1 MYLKRRGWNWV
12 AFLFGPFW
20 YLFKGMKAKGV
31 WMIVLTVSSIFL
43 LGPFIWIYCGTK
55 GSRDLYV
62 CELNKKSNVD
72 LSSI

>member
-1 MYLKRRGWNWV
+1 
-12 AFLFGPFW
+12 
-20 YLFKGMKAKGV
+20 MKAKGV